1 MSQQLIAELFLG
13 IVVVYAA
20 LIAFMAW
27 RYSKSGLNAA
37 QENFPKTVKHIS
49 QSFVAITV
57 FLLMFYLAIA
67 GLIPKDVLITLI
79 SVFATAGLLILN
91 EK

>member
-1 MSQQLIAELFLG
+1 MNQQVVGGVFLG
-13 IVVVYAA
+13 IVIVYALLISSIA
-20 LIAFMAW
+20 LW
-27 RYSKSGLNAA
+27 YSKSGLNAA

-57 FLLMFYLAIA
+57 FLLMFYLALG

-79 SVFATAGLLILN
+79 SVFATAGLLTLGT
-91 EK
+91 K